1 MDEYLAI
8 IPVKEGSTT
17 PVITTPNEILFNQT
31 DLGTNVNVDAKAIF
45 EKKCPWGKDN
55 ADLDEEDWPD
65 PEVWFSMVISSD
77 VPPEEILDRV

>member
-1 MDEYLAI
+1 
-8 IPVKEGSTT
+8 
-17 PVITTPNEILFNQT
+17 
-31 DLGTNVNVDAKAIF
+31 VNVDAKATF